1 MPNWRT
7 AIARKKISK
16 PARILRD
23 LGLLKNKSILD
34 YGCGKSIDYTL
45 IPDVDRFDPHFYPE
59 IKDKKYEVILCNYVI
74 NVVTA
79 EEQKIIINHVKDLL
93 VPGGIAYFT
102 VRRDIKEDIH
112 YKDYSQRV
120 VYLPF
125 NTLIK
130 HKDFEIYE
138 WRKNE

>member
-7 AIARKKISK
+7 AVTRKKVSR
-16 PARILRD
+16 PTEILNN

-34 YGCGKSIDYTL
+34 YGCGKSIDY
-45 IPDVDRFDPHFYPE
+45 IHIADMDRFDPYFYPE
-59 IKDKKYEVILCNYVI
+59 IKEKKYEVILCHYVI
-74 NVVTA
+74 NVVD
-79 EEQKIIINHVKDLL
+79 EDEQNQIIEHIKSLL
-93 VPGGIAYFT
+93 VPGGKAYFT

-125 NTLIK
+125 KTIK
-130 HKDFEIYE
+130 KHADFEIYE
-138 WRKNE
+138 WSER